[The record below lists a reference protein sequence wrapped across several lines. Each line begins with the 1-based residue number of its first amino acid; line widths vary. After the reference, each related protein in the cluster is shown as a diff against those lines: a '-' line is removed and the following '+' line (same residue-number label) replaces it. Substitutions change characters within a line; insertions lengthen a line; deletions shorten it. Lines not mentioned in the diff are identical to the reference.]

1 MAPASSKFT
10 SSILPLIA
18 VAALSACATPD
29 PEAAVRD
36 FGTLIATRTSDPI
49 VWRTGGA
56 EDAAVDARVQGLL
69 SEPLTAEAAVAVALL
84 NNRGQQARYAELGI
98 AQADLVEAGLLENPM
113 FEVMVRPSTESG
125 TNLEF
130 GLVQNFVSLLMRPA
144 RQKIAQAEYEN
155 VQLEL
160 AADLIAFTAEVR
172 SAYFAHVGA
181 RNQREAVAAIAST
194 ARDAADLAKAFHTA
208 GNITELELVEFQ
220 ADAEEATVAS
230 MDAEQEVAATEI
242 DLIELLGLPSTADWS
257 LLARLPALPDQ
268 TLVTA
273 TLEDQALRERFDLQA
288 MRAGLRAA
296 ADHLGLEQNFRLLDD
311 MELGVSA
318 EREPEGEWLI
328 GPSLEFPLP
337 IFDQGQGRVT
347 HALLE
352 LRQLQDELVAK
363 EASVRADVR
372 RATTALTVNRQK
384 AAHLLDILLPLKQ
397 RLTRLTLAEYNYML
411 TGAFEVLEAEQ
422 HENEVYREHLEAL
435 TDYWIARAELMAAV
449 GGQLDRPQQA
459 QTETDP
465 NNTDAKILGDA
476 S

>member
-1 MAPASSKFT
+1 
-10 SSILPLIA
+10 
-18 VAALSACATPD
+18 
-29 PEAAVRD
+29 
-36 FGTLIATRTSDPI
+36 
-49 VWRTGGA
+49 
-56 EDAAVDARVQGLL
+56 
-69 SEPLTAEAAVAVALL
+69 
-84 NNRGQQARYAELGI
+84 
-98 AQADLVEAGLLENPM
+98 
-113 FEVMVRPSTESG
+113 
-125 TNLEF
+125 
-130 GLVQNFVSLLMRPA
+130 
-144 RQKIAQAEYEN
+144 
-155 VQLEL
+155 
-160 AADLIAFTAEVR
+160 
-172 SAYFAHVGA
+172 
-181 RNQREAVAAIAST
+181 
-194 ARDAADLAKAFHTA
+194 
-208 GNITELELVEFQ
+208 
-220 ADAEEATVAS
+220 VAS

-257 LLARLPALPDQ
+257 LPTRLPALPDQ
-268 TLVTA
+268 ILVTA

-296 ADHLGLEQNFRLLDD
+296 ADHLGLKQNFRLLDD

-328 GPSLEFPLP
+328 GPSLVFPLP

-363 EASVRADVR
+363 EASVRAEVR

-465 NNTDAKILGDA
+465 NSTVAKILGDA

>member
-10 SSILPLIA
+10 SSILPLIS

-29 PEAAVRD
+29 PDAAVRD

-49 VWRTGGA
+49 VWRTGGPK
-56 EDAAVDARVQGLL
+56 DAAVDARVQGLL

-84 NNRGQQARYAELGI
+84 NNRGQQARYAELGL

-220 ADAEEATVAS
+220 ADAEEASVAS

-257 LLARLPALPDQ
+257 LPTRLPALPDQ
-268 TLVTA
+268 ILVTA

-296 ADHLGLEQNFRLLDD
+296 ADHLGLKQNFRLLDD

-328 GPSLEFPLP
+328 GPSLVFPLP

-352 LRQLQDELVAK
+352 LCQLQDELVDK
-363 EASVRADVR
+363 EASVRAEVR

-411 TGAFEVLEAEQ
+411 TGAFEVLEAEK

-465 NNTDAKILGDA
+465 NSTVAKILGDA